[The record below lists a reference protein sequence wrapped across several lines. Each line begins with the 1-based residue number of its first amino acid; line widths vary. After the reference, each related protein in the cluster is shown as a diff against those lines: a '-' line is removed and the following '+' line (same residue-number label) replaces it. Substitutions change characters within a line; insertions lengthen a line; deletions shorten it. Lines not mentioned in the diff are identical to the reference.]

1 MSRSAEELSLV
12 PDTTGG
18 GDTLPSPERR
28 EGWFDAYAGRL
39 SSRGMSPTGLEVL
52 KQDTTYIVDS
62 CVYATGDPVTSGDSW
77 PVTRLRRGL
86 VLGAVQSGKTAS
98 MLGVAA
104 QCFDR
109 HIDIV
114 IILTGTRNALF
125 LQTYERAC
133 DQLDG
138 WSLAKDAIRATHRTM
153 IPRPSLM
160 LGAGDRAELRDLYF
174 ETPNVVRRRL
184 ARGVPLLAFV
194 MKQADHLMCFRNW
207 LHDALSS
214 RGELEKP
221 LHMLVIDDEADDGS
235 ILDADVEAGNAPDS
249 DKLKQIPRHIARLW
263 SAHGQSHT
271 TWSPKCY
278 ATYLAY
284 TATPQANFLQSDHNP
299 LAPTD
304 FVASLRTPADRGRLD
319 GIRDATYSEPNGLR
333 SYYVGGDFFY
343 NRFPQERER
352 FVVDVPF
359 PARSDYADDFRHS
372 AAVESA
378 GTRLLDDALR
388 SYFVAAACS
397 LHLSGKQ
404 MSRCREAKPG
414 TSREIQ
420 DITPDPLTALI
431 HPSANLLDH
440 FAWARAIS
448 AWSKSMR
455 PADVNDSDWPRDK
468 HGNLGLDSAGLVTRL
483 NSEETEWANW
493 LRRFEQT
500 RQVLRT
506 LPKGDICRAI
516 TMADWPHIKRL
527 LVEQVF
533 GHVRLAIVNSK
544 PDADDRPRFELQ
556 DAGDGLYLPPVD
568 VFTIFVAGNVMS
580 RGVTLDGLIT
590 SVFLRPANQPAADTQ
605 MQMQRWF
612 GYRGSILQ
620 WCRLFTYRDQKELF
634 QGYHEND
641 ESLRREIIGE
651 MNRQGDRAP
660 APTVLQGALF
670 CATAKIA
677 NVRSLPLCPGGSP
690 FVRVVD
696 YEEWAGHN
704 VSILAELLDSE
715 TWQPVTVRD
724 SVRGKWMSSRQL
736 SLSEVADL
744 LDRFRY
750 ANHDPDPSL
759 PENARWH
766 SLEQVAN
773 LDARLYRPPS
783 HLNPS
788 VDAVKANACPYAIAA
803 YLRLWKHAHSRKLPG
818 MYPTDDRRTPWSLI
832 DLHEYRRTEPRFHVG
847 VRYGEAGLAHN
858 ERLAS
863 HGVRT
868 MRRQADNGIL
878 VSTWGSRNPGAQP
891 DAYLGDQ
898 FFDYHVNG
906 LTPPPNVLGEPVWR
920 PRGHP
925 GLVLFHVLRDEAT
938 NKDTLTVGLAL
949 PLGGP
954 DQFAALRPDTRE
966 DRSP

>member
-1 MSRSAEELSLV
+1 
-12 PDTTGG
+12 
-18 GDTLPSPERR
+18 
-28 EGWFDAYAGRL
+28 
-39 SSRGMSPTGLEVL
+39 MSPTGLEVL
-52 KQDTTYIVDS
+52 RQDTTYIVDR
-62 CVYATGDPVTSGDSW
+62 CVYAKGDPVTSGGSW
-77 PVTRLRRGL
+77 PASRLRRGL

-133 DQLDG
+133 EQLDG
-138 WSLAKDAIRATHRTM
+138 WSVAEDTKRAAHRTM
-153 IPRPSLM
+153 IPRPSIL
-160 LGAGDRAELRDLYF
+160 LGGGRAELRDLYF
-174 ETPNVVRRRL
+174 ETPSLVRRRL
-184 ARGVPLLAFV
+184 ARGKPLLAFV

-207 LHDALSS
+207 LHDALS
-214 RGELEKP
+214 GGGALEKP
-221 LHMLVIDDEADDGS
+221 LHMLVVDDEADDGS
-235 ILDADVEAGNAPDS
+235 ILDAAVEAEMAPDS

-263 SAHGQSHT
+263 SANGQSHT

-304 FVASLRTPADRGRLD
+304 FVTSLRTPADRGRLD
-319 GIRDATYSEPNGLR
+319 GMRDATYSEPNGLR

-352 FVVDVPF
+352 FVVDAPF
-359 PARSDYADDFRHS
+359 PTRGDYADDVEHS
-372 AAVESA
+372 AAVEAA
-378 GTRLLDDALR
+378 GTRLLDEALR
-388 SYFVAAACS
+388 SYLVAVACS
-397 LHLSGKQ
+397 LHLSGKR
-404 MSRCREAKPG
+404 MSRCRDTKPG
-414 TSREIQ
+414 TRSEIMG
-420 DITPDPLTALI
+420 ITPAPLTALI
-431 HPSANLLDH
+431 HPSAQHLDH
-440 FAWARAIS
+440 AAWARTIS
-448 AWSKSMR
+448 AWSRSMR
-455 PADVNDSDWPRDK
+455 RVDVNDSDWPRDK
-468 HGNLGLDSAGLVTRL
+468 HGNLSLDTAGLASRLDS
-483 NSEETEWANW
+483 EEAEWATW
-493 LRRFEQT
+493 LGRFEQT
-500 RQVLRT
+500 RQALAT
-506 LPKGDICRAI
+506 LPKGDIHRAI
-516 TMADWPHIKRL
+516 TMAEWPHIKRL
-527 LVEQVF
+527 LVEEVF
-533 GHVRLAIVNSK
+533 GHVRLAIVNSE
-544 PDADDRPRFELQ
+544 PDADDRPRFDLQ
-556 DAGDGLYLPPVD
+556 DAGDGLYSPPVD

-634 QGYHEND
+634 QGYHETD

-696 YEEWAGHN
+696 YDEWADHN
-704 VSILAELLDSE
+704 VAILAELLDSE

-724 SVRGKWMSSRQL
+724 SVRGKWMSGRRL

-750 ANHDPDPSL
+750 AHHDPDQSL

-766 SLEQVAN
+766 SLEQAAN
-773 LDARLYRPPS
+773 LDARLYRPPN
-783 HLNPS
+783 HLSPS

-803 YLRLWKHAHSRKLPG
+803 YLRLWAHALSRKLPG
-818 MYPTDDRRTPWSLI
+818 MYPTDDHQTPWSLI

-847 VRYGEAGLAHN
+847 VRYGEAGLAHD

-863 HGVRT
+863 HGVRA
-868 MRRQADNGIL
+868 MRRQADQDRIL

-891 DAYLGDQ
+891 DSYLGDQ
-898 FFDYHVNG
+898 LFDYHVNG
-906 LTPPPNVLGEPVWR
+906 LPPPPNVLGEPVWR

-954 DQFAALRPDTRE
+954 DQFAALRPLTRE

>member
-1 MSRSAEELSLV
+1 MSR
-12 PDTTGG
+12 
-18 GDTLPSPERR
+18 
-28 EGWFDAYAGRL
+28 
-39 SSRGMSPTGLEVL
+39 TGLEVL
-52 KQDTTYIVDS
+52 KSDTTYIVDK
-62 CVYATGDPVTSGDSW
+62 CVYAKGDPVTSGTSW
-77 PVTRLRRGL
+77 PATRLRRGL

-133 DQLDG
+133 EQLDG
-138 WSLAKDAIRATHRTM
+138 WSITEDVRRARRRII

-160 LGAGDRAELRDLYF
+160 LGGGSAELRDRYF
-174 ETPNVVRRRL
+174 AMPNAVRRRL
-184 ARGVPLLAFV
+184 AQGVPLLAFV

-207 LHDALSS
+207 LHDTLSS
-214 RGELEKP
+214 GGELEKP

-235 ILDADVEAGNAPDS
+235 ILDAAIEAENAPDS

-319 GIRDATYSEPNGLR
+319 SVREATYREPNGLR

-359 PARSDYADDFRHS
+359 PARSDYADDTTHS
-372 AAVESA
+372 EAVEAA

-397 LHLSGKQ
+397 LHLSGKRI
-404 MSRCREAKPG
+404 SLCRKAKPG
-414 TSREIQ
+414 TRSEIMGV
-420 DITPDPLTALI
+420 TPAPLTALI
-431 HPSANLLDH
+431 HPSAHHLDH
-440 FAWARAIS
+440 SAWARAIS
-448 AWSKSMR
+448 AWSKSIR
-455 PADVNDSDWPRDK
+455 PCDVNDSDWPQDE
-468 HGNLGLDSAGLVTRL
+468 HGNLGLDSTGLATRL
-483 NSEETEWANW
+483 NSEEGAWANW
-493 LRRFEQT
+493 LGRFEQT
-500 RQVLRT
+500 RQALTT
-506 LPKGDICRAI
+506 LPKGEIHRAI

-527 LVEQVF
+527 LTEEVF
-533 GHVRLAIVNSK
+533 WHVRLAIVNSE

-556 DAGDGLYLPPVD
+556 DAGDELYSPPVD

-612 GYRGSILQ
+612 GYRGSFLQ
-620 WCRLFTYRDQKELF
+620 WCRLFTFRDQKELF
-634 QGYHEND
+634 QGYHETD
-641 ESLRREIIGE
+641 EALRREVIGE
-651 MNRQGDRAP
+651 MNCQGDRAP
-660 APTVLQGALF
+660 APTVLQGERF

-677 NVRSLPLCPGGSP
+677 NVRSLPLCPGASP
-690 FVRVVD
+690 FVRLVD
-696 YEEWAGHN
+696 YERWADHN
-704 VSILAELLDSE
+704 VAILAELLESE

-724 SVRGKWMSSRQL
+724 LVRGKCMSSRRL
-736 SLSEVADL
+736 CLSEVADL

-750 ANHDPDPSL
+750 AQHDPDPSL
-759 PENARWH
+759 PENARWY
-766 SLEQVAN
+766 SLEQAAN
-773 LDARLYRPPS
+773 LATRLYRPPG
-783 HLNPS
+783 HLSPS
-788 VDAVKANACPYAIAA
+788 VDAVKAKACPYAIAA
-803 YLRLWKHAHSRKLPG
+803 YLRLWAHALSRKLPG
-818 MYPTDDRRTPWSLI
+818 MYPTDDRQTPWSLL
-832 DLHEYRRTEPRFHVG
+832 DLHEYRRTEPSFYVG
-847 VRYGEAGLAHN
+847 VRYGEAGFAHN

-863 HGVRT
+863 HGVRV
-868 MRRQADNGIL
+868 MRRQAATNGIL
-878 VSTWGSRNPGAQP
+878 ISTWGTRNPGTQA
-891 DAYLGDQ
+891 DSYLGDEL
-898 FFDYHVNG
+898 FDYHVHG
-906 LTPPPNVLGEPVWR
+906 LRPPSHELGEPVWR

-954 DQFAALRPDTRE
+954 DQFAALRPHTRE
-966 DRSP
+966 DRS